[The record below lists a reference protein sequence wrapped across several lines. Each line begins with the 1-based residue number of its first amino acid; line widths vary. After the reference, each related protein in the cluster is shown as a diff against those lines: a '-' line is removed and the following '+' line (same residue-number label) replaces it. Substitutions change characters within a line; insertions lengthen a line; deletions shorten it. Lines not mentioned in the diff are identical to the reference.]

1 MLFKIIYIYYKYIIL
16 YMYMYITP
24 INDSYIP
31 QKKTLI
37 ILISSHFKKSPY
49 RNNVVCG

>member
-1 MLFKIIYIYYKYIIL
+1 MIYIYYKYIIL

-31 QKKTLI
+31 KKTLI